1 MKKKKK
7 KGGTNGQGGYGTT
20 VAHQG
25 QVYALER
32 CT

>member
-1 MKKKKK
+1 MKKK

-20 VAHQG
+20 VDLQG
-25 QVYALER
+25 QVYALES